1 VGLSDPQLDGT
12 NRVLAVALGGTKLC
26 PDTCQLTCEPVGPI
40 TLLFERLLVPDP
52 FGFNCRDA
60 ELDIVARAGM
70 CESGKECQE
79 ESRRSS
85 CPRETSA
92 KRSALSDRTG
102 NPARRD
108 SRFVRN
114 CL

>member
-1 VGLSDPQLDGT
+1 VGLSDPQLNGT
-12 NRVLAVALGGTKLC
+12 NRVLAVALCGAKLR

-40 TLLFERLLVPDP
+40 ALLFERLLVNDP

-70 CESGKECQE
+70 REPDKECQE

-85 CPRETSA
+85 CSREISA
-92 KRSALSDRTG
+92 KRSAVSDRTG
-102 NPARRD
+102 SPAQRD

>member
-1 VGLSDPQLDGT
+1 VGLSDPQFNGT
-12 NRVLAVALGGTKLC
+12 NRVLAVALGGTQLC
-26 PDTCQLTCEPVGPI
+26 PDTCQLTYEAVGPI

-60 ELDIVARAGM
+60 KLDIVARAGM
-70 CESGKECQE
+70 REPDEECQE
-79 ESRRSS
+79 ESRRRS

-102 NPARRD
+102 DPAQRD